1 MFFNKEINKLISNV
15 KYLLLRK
22 TDVLKTFRKRKFLRK
37 KIWRN
42 ALALKSKKVQGS
54 VYFGIIVFCCL
65 WSAKP
70 CPRFLLIWFA
80 REIKSFYQSFL
91 RNEVEFRDI
100 ILKIKVIKIKKNCD
114 TVLHKKEYWQED
126 INIFLSL
133 ENLCSFLLAK

>member
-22 TDVLKTFRKRKFLRK
+22 TDVLKTFRKRKFLGK

-65 WSAKP
+65 WSTKP

-80 REIKSFYQSFL
+80 REIKSFYQSSL

-114 TVLHKKEYWQED
+114 TVLHKKEY
-126 INIFLSL
+126 
-133 ENLCSFLLAK
+133 

>member
-22 TDVLKTFRKRKFLRK
+22 TDVLKTFRKRKFLGK

-114 TVLHKKEYWQED
+114 TVLHKKEY
-126 INIFLSL
+126 
-133 ENLCSFLLAK
+133 